1 MNIMRFSRKNKVKKS
16 HGAAFYVIG
25 TFTLAIE
32 SMLGINAAFLVD
44 QSIAIVAKNMLDGTP
59 LASLASIIP
68 LLVSLAVGFCF
79 VAGGLWAFSGFMD
92 SLDDA
97 RAYIE
102 EYDSGKWPVR
112 LVWALIIAIVALDLT
127 TLVFRAAYFAEK
139 GAAALLF
146 FFLILIFLPPILGS
160 LVHVLENTPRE
171 RQLAKVRTNAVVQE
185 SQRAAHILEAMDAD
199 LQTRWIN
206 GDRDG
211 ACKEHYERVEADLK
225 EERLYKQ
232 QQQEAKE
239 RGKQKKL
246 YGNTTR
252 PLAAASLA
260 QQADERS

>member
-1 MNIMRFSRKNKVKKS
+1 MFKFNKSKKS
-16 HGAAFYVIG
+16 HSAAFYVIG
-25 TFTLAIE
+25 VFTLAIE

-44 QSIAIVAKNMLDGTP
+44 QSIAIVARNMLDGTP
-59 LASLASIIP
+59 LASLSSIIT
-68 LLVSLAVGFCF
+68 LLVSLVVGLCF

-102 EYDSGKWPVR
+102 EYDSGKWPVF
-112 LVWALIIAIVALDLT
+112 LVWALIVAIVVLDLT

-139 GAAALLF
+139 GAAALLC
-146 FFLILIFLPPILGS
+146 FFLILIFLPPILGA

-171 RQLAKVRTNAVVQE
+171 RQFAKVRNQAVVQE
-185 SQRAAHILEAMDAD
+185 TQRAAHILEDMDAD

-211 ACKEHYERVEADLK
+211 ASKEHYDRIEAELK
-225 EERLYKQ
+225 EERLYKLQ
-232 QQQEAKE
+232 QLEAKA

-252 PLAAASLA
+252 PLAPASLA